1 MKIVSWNLERPNQ
14 NVNSIKNQ
22 FIFET
27 ITALN
32 PDIIFLSETNSSINF
47 INYFKLEST
56 ELPDFHDNQKYDK
69 GENRVSIISKYPF
82 LSQIKTYD
90 NFTSICGEV
99 ITDLGN
105 LVLYGSIIGSFGGKN
120 KFFKND
126 LHHQKKELKII
137 SKNICF
143 AGDFNISFSGFPYP
157 SRKVISETEQFFQE
171 NNLINLTK
179 ENSDSALHIVLS
191 KDFLKDINY
200 KSHIVPVDRKISDHD
215 LVWVELF

>member
-14 NVNSIKNQ
+14 NINSTKNQ

-32 PDIIFLSETNSSINF
+32 PDIIFLSETNSIINF
-47 INYFKLEST
+47 ENYFKVEST
-56 ELPDFHDNQKYDK
+56 QLPDFHDNQKYDK
-69 GENRVSIISKYPF
+69 GENRITIFSKYPF
-82 LSQIKTYD
+82 VFQTITYD
-90 NFTSICGEV
+90 NFTAVCGEV

-105 LVLYGSIIGSFGGKN
+105 LMLYGSIIGSFGGKN
-120 KFFKND
+120 KFFEND
-126 LHHQKKELKII
+126 LHHQKEELKII
-137 SKNICF
+137 IKNICF

-179 ENSDSALHIVLS
+179 ENLDCALHIVIS
-191 KDFLKDINY
+191 KDFLKDLNY
-200 KSHIVPVDRKISDHD
+200 KSHIVSVDRKISDHD